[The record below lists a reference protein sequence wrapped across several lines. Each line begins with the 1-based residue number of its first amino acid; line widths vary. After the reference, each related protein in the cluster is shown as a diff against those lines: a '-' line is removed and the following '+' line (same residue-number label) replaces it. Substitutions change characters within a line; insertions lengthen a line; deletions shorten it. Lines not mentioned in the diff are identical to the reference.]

1 MKINEIT
8 LFEYG
13 KFDSKKTIKL
23 SENRPNLIYGKNET
37 GKTTIVS
44 AVIELIFGFER
55 SNKDKHRYLPWNGE
69 RLNIAMSYLNGIGKM
84 LNIKRLL
91 SNNVKSTIQDGL
103 EVININNKALPE
115 AENVSRNIYSN
126 VYKISSEQLKEI
138 ETKSFSELQDKLVL
152 NYGNSNISPKT
163 VIQQLDEDIK
173 NIYNARSRGN
183 KQMINQL
190 DSEIKELKKEK
201 KDKMNLYHE
210 VRVMS
215 EDIQKLEKESV
226 ETDQEIIDKVNLKN
240 QINRYLRPIELIN
253 KIENLKANV
262 ENYEYYERLDRD
274 VLVQYQTVKKSMLS
288 YRESL
293 KEKENKL
300 SIKENRITTLSYDEK
315 VALNY
320 QNNVDD
326 IEKLDDNVNGIKNDI
341 EKIDEYIEMNGKKL
355 ISESGYLFKENIN
368 KVVDFDFKMIQ
379 TLFYKSKEE
388 EKNKSRG
395 PLVII
400 KALIILGLLGVGI
413 FTQNIFGTAV
423 LAITLLIVIFDYF
436 DRREK
441 SKNSS
446 SELLKKEL
454 KNIDIAFEIANNF
467 TEINIKNLESYGE
480 TKNFI
485 DELISKKQK
494 LEEKE
499 LKYLQDYDE
508 VFSKFDNV
516 ANAKIFIQVL
526 NEAVTKSKLN
536 SELMNNIT
544 QEKKEVSE
552 LKIKLSQVENKN
564 DLMENT
570 INKLGNGNF
579 EIGYSNIEKYLV
591 VRERII
597 HYESELAEN
606 FNMNQLKDEIEGLDQ
621 SMISKDYLI
630 VVENDIES
638 LQIMKTEKAKRNIQL
653 KTEIEHKITGDT
665 LDIIDGKIDYKNQ
678 ELREC
683 ANKYDILSILQQ
695 VITRAD
701 EKYREKNQPDVLRL
715 TSNYFAEM
723 TNGRYVYVLI
733 EEDEKMYLKDKNGEI
748 ISADS
753 EISTG
758 TKNQLY
764 LSFRLALIKYLDQG
778 KEKLPII
785 LDEAFSNWDTERLQP
800 TLKLINNIS
809 KERQVIIFTCK
820 EHNIKY
826 LEMHLPDLEKI
837 II

>member
-13 KFDSKKTIKL
+13 KFDNKKVIKL

-84 LNIKRLL
+84 LNVKRLL
-91 SNNVKSTIQDGL
+91 SNNIKSMIEDGL
-103 EVININNKALPE
+103 EVTNINNRALPE
-115 AENVSRNIYSN
+115 AENISRNIYSN
-126 VYKISSEQLKEI
+126 VYKITSEQLKEI

-183 KQMINQL
+183 KQTINQL
-190 DSEIKELKKEK
+190 NNEIKELKKEK
-201 KDKMNLYHE
+201 KDKVNLYHE

-215 EDIQKLEKESV
+215 EDIQKLEKELV
-226 ETDQEIIDKVNLKN
+226 EIDQKIIGKVNLKN

-262 ENYEYYERLDRD
+262 ENYEHYERLDRD
-274 VLVQYQTVKKSMLS
+274 VLVQYQTVKKSLLS
-288 YRESL
+288 YQESL
-293 KEKENKL
+293 NEKESKL
-300 SIKENRITTLSYDEK
+300 SLKENRIETLSYDEK
-315 VALNY
+315 AALNY
-320 QNNVDD
+320 QNHVDD
-326 IEKLDDNVNGIKNDI
+326 IEKLDESVNKAKNDI

-355 ISESGYLFKENIN
+355 INESGYLFKENIN
-368 KVVDFDFKMIQ
+368 KVVNFDFKMIQ

-400 KALIILGLLGVGI
+400 KTLVILGLLGVGI

-446 SELLKKEL
+446 MELLKKEL
-454 KNIDIAFEIANNF
+454 KSIDIIFEIANNF
-467 TEINIKNLESYGE
+467 TEINLKNLESYGAI
-480 TKNFI
+480 KNLI
-485 DELISKKQK
+485 DELISKKQE

-499 LKYLQDYDE
+499 LKLLQDYDE
-508 VFSKFDNV
+508 VFSKFDDVENV
-516 ANAKIFIQVL
+516 KIFIQVL
-526 NEAVTKSKLN
+526 NEAVTKSRLN

-552 LKIKLSQVENKN
+552 LRIKLEQMENKYG
-564 DLMENT
+564 LLENT
-570 INKLGNGNF
+570 IKRLGNENF

-630 VVENDIES
+630 IVENDIES
-638 LQIMKTEKAKRNIQL
+638 LQIMKAEKAKRNIQL

-678 ELREC
+678 ELKEY

-701 EKYREKNQPDVLRL
+701 EKYREKNQPDVLKL

-723 TNGRYVYVLI
+723 TNGRYTHVLI

-753 EISTG
+753 EISAG

-764 LSFRLALIKYLDQG
+764 LSFRLALIKYLDQD

-785 LDEAFSNWDTERLQP
+785 LDEAFSNWDAERLQP

-826 LEMHLPDLEKI
+826 LETYLPDLEKI

>member
-13 KFDSKKTIKL
+13 KFDNKKVIKL

-84 LNIKRLL
+84 LNVKRLL
-91 SNNVKSTIQDGL
+91 SNNIKSMIEDGL
-103 EVININNKALPE
+103 EVTNINNKALPE
-115 AENVSRNIYSN
+115 AENISRNIYSN
-126 VYKISSEQLKEI
+126 VYKITSEQLKEI

-183 KQMINQL
+183 KQTINQL
-190 DSEIKELKKEK
+190 NNEIKELKKEK
-201 KDKMNLYHE
+201 KDKVNLYHE

-215 EDIQKLEKESV
+215 EDIQKLEKELV
-226 ETDQEIIDKVNLKN
+226 EVDQKIIGKVNLKN

-262 ENYEYYERLDRD
+262 ENYEHYERLDRD
-274 VLVQYQTVKKSMLS
+274 VLVQYQTVKKSLS
-288 YRESL
+288 SYKESL
-293 KEKENKL
+293 NEKESKLSLKENKL
-300 SIKENRITTLSYDEK
+300 ETLSYDEK

-320 QNNVDD
+320 QKHIDD
-326 IEKLDDNVNGIKNDI
+326 IEKLDESVNKAKNDI

-355 ISESGYLFKENIN
+355 INESGYLFKENIN
-368 KVVDFDFKMIQ
+368 KVVNFDFKMIQ

-388 EKNKSRG
+388 ESNKSRG

-400 KALIILGLLGVGI
+400 KTLVILGLLGVGI

-446 SELLKKEL
+446 LELLKKEL
-454 KNIDIAFEIANNF
+454 KSIDILFEIANNF
-467 TEINIKNLESYGE
+467 TEINLKNLESYAAI
-480 TKNFI
+480 KKLI
-485 DELISKKQK
+485 DELISKKQE
-494 LEEKE
+494 LEENE
-499 LKYLQDYDE
+499 LKLLQDYDE
-508 VFSKFDNV
+508 VFSKFDDVTNV
-516 ANAKIFIQVL
+516 KIFIQVL
-526 NEAVTKSKLN
+526 NEAITKSRLN

-552 LKIKLSQVENKN
+552 LRIKLEQMENKN
-564 DLMENT
+564 GLLENT

-630 VVENDIES
+630 IVENDIES

-665 LDIIDGKIDYKNQ
+665 LDIIDGKIEYKNQ
-678 ELREC
+678 ELKEY
-683 ANKYDILSILQQ
+683 ADKYDILSILQQ

-701 EKYREKNQPDVLRL
+701 EKYREKNQPDVLKL

-723 TNGRYVYVLI
+723 TNGRYTHVLI

-753 EISTG
+753 EISAG

-764 LSFRLALIKYLDQG
+764 LSFRLALIKYLDQD

-785 LDEAFSNWDTERLQP
+785 LDEAFSNWDAERLQP

-826 LEMHLPDLEKI
+826 LETYLPDLEKI